1 MVIKSLRKA
10 RQTHGR
16 KTWLPTAR
24 SVASYFDDFTT
35 NAQNEI
41 DGAGD
46 KSDREANKRD
56 QTEVL
61 SAKATLKRK
70 AASSEQASVPQN
82 TAKRSNRKSPKV
94 RHGLRY

>member
-1 MVIKSLRKA
+1 M
-10 RQTHGR
+10 
-16 KTWLPTAR
+16 
-24 SVASYFDDFTT
+24 ASYFDDFTT

-46 KSDREANKRD
+46 KSDREANKRN

-70 AASSEQASVPQN
+70 AASSEQASVPKN
-82 TAKRSNRKSPKV
+82 NFAKKLNRKSPKV